1 MRILSANRSKIIFF
15 NFHQQIIII
24 EYPHPEVQQAV
35 NDAIAKYFIESTVLI
50 IGLDKSQFA
59 KCHRVVD
66 LSERQD
72 AGF

>member
-1 MRILSANRSKIIFF
+1 MPIDQRLIFQIS
-15 NFHQQIIII
+15 HQQIIII

-50 IGLDKSQFA
+50 IGLDKSQFSE
-59 KCHRVVD
+59 CHRVVD
-66 LSERQD
+66 LSERED